1 MALVTFFSVS
11 LLISILVYWIL
22 IPEKLRPQFLL
33 VLSIVFSALF
43 SAGIA
48 CYYLLNII
56 IIYWVGVLINR
67 TGQGR
72 KLILKLAII
81 WLAGNLCFFKY
92 GNILFYPLIKKYSLH
107 LLNPRTGFPEVFLPL
122 GISYITFKLIH
133 YVVEVY
139 RKNIVN
145 NSFVG
150 VALYVLF
157 FPTFLA
163 GPVERF
169 RSFNH
174 QTLEKRSLDIS
185 KVNYGLS
192 RIIYGLMKKIFVADN
207 LSRLIMP
214 IFNFPDSY
222 PRLILILAIYGL
234 AIQLYMDFSGYTD
247 MAIGISRLFG
257 YEIMENFNKPY
268 FQKNIA
274 LFWRSWHISVYSW
287 IRDYFFFPIF
297 GHRVSRIKI
306 YAGTII
312 TMLIFHLWHAAS
324 FCFLILGLY
333 HGVGLVLWQIFQHAR
348 KRSAWLKSLI
358 SYKWLGLFS
367 WFLTFSFVSFGCI
380 FFNSDT
386 QTALHFIK
394 CVFGGL

>member
-1 MALVTFFSVS
+1 MLELTIFSIG
-11 LLISILVYWIL
+11 LLISILAYWIL
-22 IPEKLRPQFLL
+22 VPVKLRAPFLL
-33 VLSIVFSALF
+33 VLSVIFAALF
-43 SAGIA
+43 NAVIMF
-48 CYYLLNII
+48 YFFLNSI

-67 TGQGR
+67 DGLGR
-72 KLILKLAII
+72 KSILKLAII
-81 WLAGNLCFFKY
+81 WLVGNLCFFKY
-92 GNILFYPLIKKYSLH
+92 GNSLFFPLTKRYPLYLSNLRIE
-107 LLNPRTGFPEVFLPL
+107 FPEVLLPL

-169 RSFNH
+169 QSFN
-174 QTLEKRSLDIS
+174 QQALGKRDFDIT
-185 KVNYGLS
+185 KINYGLY
-192 RIIYGLMKKIFVADN
+192 RIICGLLKKVFIADN

-214 IFNFPDSY
+214 LFISPDSY
-222 PRLILILAIYGL
+222 PKWILILSVYCM

-247 MAIGISRLFG
+247 IAIGIARLFG
-257 YEIMENFNKPY
+257 YVIMENFNKPY

-297 GHRVSRIKI
+297 GHRVSRMKI
-306 YAGTII
+306 YAGTVI
-312 TMLIFHLWHAAS
+312 TMIVFHLWHAAS
-324 FCFLILGLY
+324 LSFLILGVY
-333 HGVGLVLWQIFQHAR
+333 HGTGLVIWQVFQHA
-348 KRSAWLKSLI
+348 KKKSAHLRNMV

-380 FFNSDT
+380 FFNSDA

-394 CVFGGL
+394 RIF